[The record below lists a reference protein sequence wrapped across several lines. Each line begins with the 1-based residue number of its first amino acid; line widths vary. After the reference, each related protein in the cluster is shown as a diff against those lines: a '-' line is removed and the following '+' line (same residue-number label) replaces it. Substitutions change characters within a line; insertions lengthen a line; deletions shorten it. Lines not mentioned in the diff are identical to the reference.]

1 MVSAYPPRRC
11 GVGSYAKASVERM
24 REEGDHVVVLS
35 PPDGEGDV
43 RVPFGRG
50 RPFLRAARMGPGFDL
65 VQVQY
70 QPSLYDRPGLSPSK
84 VLTALSLLWLVRK
97 RKQTEI
103 VVHEVGRPKW
113 WRPDHFLLH
122 RVFARARLAFHTDA
136 ERRHLEKDWRVRT
149 RFRLIDHAGGV
160 RIATRLARQEARD
173 RLSIGDHEILFLC
186 AGFLHPDKAFE
197 RAVRAFPGPPGARLV
212 VLGSVRDGEPGN
224 ARYARSLR
232 DLCERTPGVALI
244 EGYVSDED
252 FDAWI
257 QAADRVVLPYRRS
270 WSSGALARAQ
280 RLGTAAIVSDVGGLP
295 EQAGPSDTVFSGDG
309 ALASIMARVV
319 ERSGPHG
326 QDDATGSGRAGGSG
340 APGREPHD
348 KHEEDWDIEHA
359 HPIPQRSRLVLI
371 GLILISVALS
381 SAAQITLKHGMNQVV
396 DRLTPGHPGAAA
408 SFSWNA
414 RSAKAAVMTPAVWMG
429 LGLFGLAAVV
439 WLSVLS
445 RAALS
450 FAYPFAALTY
460 AVIVLYDFLRG
471 EPTGGLRWGGVALI
485 VAGIVLVSRTSP
497 HG

>member
-1 MVSAYPPRRC
+1 MQAIPPLAPAVIVNCAAMTAVDRCESEQEAAYRVNAAGPHNLALAARRCGAALLHVSTDYVFDGSKGGPYDELDPPNPLSVYGRSKLGGEERVREILPEHFVVRTGYVFGSGRDHLTRSLDRLRRGEEAGGITDRIGSPTYVVHLAERLLPLIRTGRFGTYHLAGSEAAPWFDVLRRARDIAGLAGSITPQSAVDLGLPAPRPANSARSGRAPVTAARKVLMVSAYPPRRC

-103 VVHEVGRPKW
+103 VVHEAGRPKW

-160 RIATRLARQEARD
+160 RIATRLAREEARD

-244 EGYVSDED
+244 EG
-252 FDAWI
+252 
-257 QAADRVVLPYRRS
+257 
-270 WSSGALARAQ
+270 
-280 RLGTAAIVSDVGGLP
+280 
-295 EQAGPSDTVFSGDG
+295 
-309 ALASIMARVV
+309 
-319 ERSGPHG
+319 
-326 QDDATGSGRAGGSG
+326 
-340 APGREPHD
+340 
-348 KHEEDWDIEHA
+348 
-359 HPIPQRSRLVLI
+359 
-371 GLILISVALS
+371 
-381 SAAQITLKHGMNQVV
+381 
-396 DRLTPGHPGAAA
+396 
-408 SFSWNA
+408 
-414 RSAKAAVMTPAVWMG
+414 
-429 LGLFGLAAVV
+429 
-439 WLSVLS
+439 
-445 RAALS
+445 
-450 FAYPFAALTY
+450 
-460 AVIVLYDFLRG
+460 
-471 EPTGGLRWGGVALI
+471 
-485 VAGIVLVSRTSP
+485 
-497 HG
+497 

>member
-24 REEGDHVVVLS
+24 REEGDQVVVLS

-103 VVHEVGRPKW
+103 VVHEAGRPKW

-136 ERRHLEKDWRVRT
+136 ERRRLENDWRVRT

-160 RIATRLARQEARD
+160 RIATRLAREEARD

-197 RAVRAFPGPPGARLV
+197 RAVEAWNRAGMPGRMV
-212 VLGSVRDGEPGN
+212 IVGSVRDATPTNLAYREL
-224 ARYARSLR
+224 LR
-232 DLCERTPGVALI
+232 DLVAGVDRLQLI
-244 EGYVSDED
+244 EEYVSDDD

-257 QAADRVVLPYRRS
+257 AAADLLILPYRRS

-280 RLGTAAIVSDVGGLP
+280 VLGTPAAVSDVGGLE
-295 EQAGPSDTVFSGDG
+295 EQAGPNDVVVHTAQDLVD
-309 ALASIMARVV
+309 AIMQTA
-319 ERSGPHG
+319 
-326 QDDATGSGRAGGSG
+326 AGSPA
-340 APGREPHD
+340 
-348 KHEEDWDIEHA
+348 HE
-359 HPIPQRSRLVLI
+359 
-371 GLILISVALS
+371 
-381 SAAQITLKHGMNQVV
+381 
-396 DRLTPGHPGAAA
+396 AAA
-408 SFSWNA
+408 E
-414 RSAKAAVMTPAVWMG
+414 R
-429 LGLFGLAAVV
+429 
-439 WLSVLS
+439 
-445 RAALS
+445 
-450 FAYPFAALTY
+450 
-460 AVIVLYDFLRG
+460 
-471 EPTGGLRWGGVALI
+471 
-485 VAGIVLVSRTSP
+485 
-497 HG
+497 